1 MALHNQ
7 TINLF
12 NFEYPVLKLNKDNVK
27 VGTFF
32 SGIGSPEMAFKRL
45 KDNGVIKNFESVFY
59 CEIDKYAVKS
69 YCAIHNN
76 FYKMEIFDLD
86 TFRIEKELFTPEEIP
101 KTIPTRKANPTRRK
115 KNNGVDT

>member
-45 KDNGVIKNFESVFY
+45 KDNGIIKNFESVFY

-69 YCAIHNN
+69 YCAIHN
-76 FYKMEIFDLD
+76 
-86 TFRIEKELFTPEEIP
+86 
-101 KTIPTRKANPTRRK
+101 KTENDNLGDISQ
-115 KNNGVDT
+115 

>member
-45 KDNGVIKNFESVFY
+45 KDNGIIKNFE
-59 CEIDKYAVKS
+59 
-69 YCAIHNN
+69 
-76 FYKMEIFDLD
+76 
-86 TFRIEKELFTPEEIP
+86 
-101 KTIPTRKANPTRRK
+101 
-115 KNNGVDT
+115 